1 MSLYRPA
8 IPKKLRNLP
17 FKRQRK
23 GQTGQL
29 DHRILDITME
39 ARLIQLVG
47 PVMVDRQMDVLVMSY
62 QGMNKQ
68 LGRNAEREQHQQTSS
83 QYAF

>member
-1 MSLYRPA
+1 MPLHCPA
-8 IPKKLRNLP
+8 IPKKLRDLQLE
-17 FKRQRK
+17 KQRK

-29 DHRILDITME
+29 DHRIFEVAME

-62 QGMNKQ
+62 QGVNKQ
-68 LGRNAEREQHQQTSS
+68 LGRNAEREHHQQPPS
-83 QYAF
+83 QYAP